1 MMRMKLKI
9 VIILFVSFIVISNGI
24 PAQNQSGALSYYEK
38 MKSAMK
44 MLHNA
49 RDYDSYKSVSLQ
61 LKIIAEG
68 EKSKWVPYYHAA
80 YAYTISAILSKE
92 KFDKEDLLNVA
103 QMMMDKADSLH
114 PYNSEITA
122 LQGYIYQGRIGVDP
136 PQRMKEYLPK
146 AVKEY
151 DKARF
156 LDKENPRPYYLL
168 GQILYKIPES
178 FGGNKENACK
188 HLLQALEKF
197 QSFKPRSEFSPNW
210 GNVQNEIMLKKCN

>member
-1 MMRMKLKI
+1 MKVKNTFVLFI
-9 VIILFVSFIVISNGI
+9 FFIIFSPGI
-24 PAQNQSGALSYYEK
+24 GAQNQSGALGYYEK
-38 MKSAMK
+38 MKSGMENLYQAK
-44 MLHNA
+44 
-49 RDYDSYKSVSLQ
+49 DYESFKATSEQ
-61 LKIIAEG
+61 LKNIAEE
-68 EKSKWVPYYHAA
+68 EKTKWIPYYHAA
-80 YAYTISAILSKE
+80 YAYTITAILSTE
-92 KFDKEDLLNVA
+92 KYDKDDLLNIG
-103 QMMMDKADSLH
+103 QKMIDQADALH

-136 PQRMKEYLPK
+136 QQRMKEYLPK

-188 HLLQALEKF
+188 HLIKAQEKF

-210 GNVQNEIMLKKCN
+210 GSVQNEIMMKKCK